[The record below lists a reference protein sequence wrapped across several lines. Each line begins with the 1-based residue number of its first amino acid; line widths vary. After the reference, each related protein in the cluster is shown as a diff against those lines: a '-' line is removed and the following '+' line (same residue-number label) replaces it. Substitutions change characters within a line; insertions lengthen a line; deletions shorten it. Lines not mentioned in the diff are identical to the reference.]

1 MRHLFLVI
9 ALFGAGLLPARGADS
24 PARMISGKRSIE
36 ELLNIPEEL
45 KPGRYTLNCG
55 VLIGTSGWVLF
66 ARCYPRSGFAPT
78 DLQKAVMYA
87 AKTSLFEPA
96 TRDGKRV
103 EVYTTLTV
111 KVDTTMSEPL
121 ILAVPNDGSDVGKY
135 GPLYIAPQRYGG
147 SRINPPM
154 RRQQWP
160 PRAAVVWLELQVD
173 EHGGITKSKVFN
185 TSNAPQWW
193 VDTVDEAA
201 KKMTFIPG
209 YHDGKPVPMQFVQPM
224 LWWY

>member
-9 ALFGAGLLPARGADS
+9 ALFGAGLLPAHAVDS
-24 PARMISGKRSIE
+24 PAQMVTGKRSIE

-66 ARCYPRSGFAPT
+66 ARCYPRVGSAPT

-96 TRDGKRV
+96 TRNGKRV
-103 EVYTTLTV
+103 EVFTTLTV
-111 KVDTTMSEPL
+111 KIDTTMSEPL
-121 ILAVPNDGSDVGKY
+121 ILAVPNDGSDAGKY
-135 GPLYIAPQRYGG
+135 GPLYTAPQRYGG
-147 SRINPPM
+147 SRIKPPL
-154 RRQQWP
+154 RRPQEP
-160 PRAAVVWLELQVD
+160 LRAAVVWIELQID
-173 EHGGITKSKVFN
+173 EHGAMTKSKVIN
-185 TSNAPQWW
+185 TAGAPQWW

>member
-1 MRHLFLVI
+1 MRHLFLAI
-9 ALFGAGLLPARGADS
+9 ALCGTGLLPAHAVDS
-24 PARMISGKRSIE
+24 PAQMVTGKRSIE

-66 ARCYPRSGFAPT
+66 ARCYPRVGSAPS

-96 TRDGKRV
+96 TRNGKRV
-103 EVYTTLTV
+103 EVFTTLTV

-121 ILAVPNDGSDVGKY
+121 ILAVANDESDARKY
-135 GPLYIAPQRYGG
+135 GPLYTAPQRYGG
-147 SRINPPM
+147 SRIKL
-154 RRQQWP
+154 RL
-160 PRAAVVWLELQVD
+160 RASVVWMRDDRPWSPLR
-173 EHGGITKSKVFN
+173 
-185 TSNAPQWW
+185 APQWW
-193 VDTVDEAA
+193 VDTVDEAT

>member
-1 MRHLFLVI
+1 VRHLFLAI
-9 ALFGAGLLPARGADS
+9 ALFGTGLLPAHAIDS
-24 PARMISGKRSIE
+24 PAQMVTGKRSIE

-66 ARCYPRSGFAPT
+66 ARCYPRVGSAPT

-87 AKTSLFEPA
+87 AKTALFEPA
-96 TRDGKRV
+96 TRNGKRV
-103 EVYTTLTV
+103 EVFTTLTV
-111 KVDTTMSEPL
+111 KIDTTMSEPL
-121 ILAVPNDGSDVGKY
+121 ILAVANDGSDAGTY
-135 GPLYIAPQRYGG
+135 GPLYTAPQRYGG
-147 SRINPPM
+147 SRIKPPL
-154 RRQQWP
+154 RRPQEP
-160 PRAAVVWLELQVD
+160 LRAAVVWIELQID
-173 EHGGITKSKVFN
+173 EQGAMTKSKVIN
-185 TSNAPQWW
+185 TAGAPQWW
-193 VDTVDEAA
+193 VDTVDEAT